1 MTRSMLLDC
10 LPWLAWLAGL
20 VIVLALTVRFGGGR
34 IDLRRLR
41 LLHRDQGGGVQSL
54 SFVLTLP
61 LFVWVMLMIVQVSQL
76 MIGTIVVHYAAQ
88 AAARAAIVW
97 IPAKVGDNTAPEQ
110 ENRISMRIP
119 DPEAKDQVFPILDP
133 TSDEYGPTEGGV
145 TYLVE
150 PGSPKYEKIASAA
163 ILACVPISPS
173 KDYKFPL
180 PSEGK
185 QAADLM
191 FAAYTSMAPSSTA
204 NQAISARLQH
214 KMAYS
219 MAATEVEI
227 RFYHPNFEP
236 PLICYEPPDGEFQ
249 DNELGWQ
256 DQITVKVTHQFALLP
271 GPGRLLSWIIRR
283 PDGTLTDDKVAQRIS
298 KQGNVYVYPITA
310 SATLGN
316 EGEKSVLPYEY
327 QAY

>member
-1 MTRSMLLDC
+1 MTRTALLHC
-10 LPWLAWLAGL
+10 LPWLALLAGL
-20 VIVLALTVRFGGGR
+20 VIVLVLIVRFGGGR
-34 IDLRRLR
+34 VDLRRLR
-41 LLHRDQGGGVQSL
+41 RLHQDQGGGVQSL

-61 LFVWVMLMIVQVSQL
+61 VFVWVMLMIVQVSQL

-97 IPAKVGDNTAPEQ
+97 IPAKVGEDFSPEQ
-110 ENRISMRIP
+110 ENRISTRIF
-119 DPEAKDQVFPILDP
+119 DPEATDQVFPILDP
-133 TSDEYGPTEGGV
+133 TSDEFGPTEGGV

-150 PGSPKYEKIASAA
+150 PGSSKYDKIASAA

-180 PSEGK
+180 SSEGQ
-185 QAADLM
+185 QAAELM
-191 FAAYTSMAPSSTA
+191 YAAYTSLAPSSTA
-204 NQAISARLQH
+204 NRAISLRLQH
-214 KMAYS
+214 KMAYA
-219 MAATEVEI
+219 MAATQVEI

-256 DQITVKVTHQFALLP
+256 DPITVKVTHQFALLP
-271 GPGRLLSWIIRR
+271 GPGRLLAWIIRR
-283 PDGTLTDDKVAQRIS
+283 SDGTLTDDKVAQRIS
-298 KQGNVYVYPITA
+298 KQGDVYVYPITA

-316 EGEKSVLPYEY
+316 EGEKSVMRYEY
-327 QAY
+327 QSY